1 MECQRSCREC
11 TSTLVQTV
19 ADFGGSEAE
28 KTLPLWGASWEAG
41 KRTIQW
47 QRSGLS
53 ILGLQSPWGSLE
65 NTFGMQPAVHE
76 CMHAMSLQSRLTLCD
91 TMNCSLPGSSV
102 HGIFQARTVEWV
114 ATSPLGNLLN
124 PGIEPVSLMSP
135 ALAGGFFTTS
145 PTQNRYADH

>member
-65 NTFGMQPAVHE
+65 NTFGMLPAVHE
-76 CMHAMSLQSRLTLCD
+76 CVHATSLQSCLTLCKAMD
-91 TMNCSLPGSSV
+91 CSLPGSSV
-102 HGIFQARTVEWV
+102 QGILQARTVEWV
-114 ATSPLGNLLN
+114 AMPLSNQQFIVLAKFCRSHTT
-124 PGIEPVSLMSP
+124 PRKWSLCP
-135 ALAGGFFTTS
+135 HHPL
-145 PTQNRYADH
+145 